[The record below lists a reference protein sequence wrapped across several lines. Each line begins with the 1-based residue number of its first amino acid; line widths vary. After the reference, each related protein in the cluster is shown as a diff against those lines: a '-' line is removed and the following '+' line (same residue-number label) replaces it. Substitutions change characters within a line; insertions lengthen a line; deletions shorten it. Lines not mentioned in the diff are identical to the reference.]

1 MFSYIFKGKTHTD
14 FTEEYMKS
22 LGMDSEQI
30 ESVIRQRNFEL
41 SQNHEKRQAAYREE
55 SDPLFLEW
63 QYDGTPEAEKI
74 WRDKVAEIKAR
85 YPLSIGN

>member
-1 MFSYIFKGKTHTD
+1 MFSYIFKGKAYTS
-14 FTEEYMKS
+14 FTEKHMKY

-30 ESVIRQRNFEL
+30 ESVIRQRDFEL
-41 SQNHEKRQAAYREE
+41 SQNHEKRKKAYREE

-63 QYDGTPEAEKI
+63 QYDDTQEAEKI

-85 YPLSIGN
+85 YPL